1 MTAPLFLIPA
11 DGSADVATAI
21 ASHAPGDLVTVPAA
35 VARHAFKS
43 MRLAE
48 GDMMDLGDGAG
59 LRVHASVADPAQGV
73 VRIDGIDREEPPL
86 VRLCLIQAL
95 AKSGRD
101 EQAIEMATEIG
112 VDDVIPWQANRSIVQ
127 WKAGR
132 EDKAAAK
139 WRQTLAAAT
148 EQSRRA
154 TMPHLGA
161 RVTSRQ
167 LERLVADATG
177 AGDMVVVLHQDA
189 TDDWD
194 GIEGQA
200 RALAAAA
207 ASGPRPGEDG
217 HVPTIHVVVGPE
229 GGIGEDEVAAF
240 VAAGARA
247 AVIGRNILRAS
258 SAGPVALTL
267 LSRALGRY

>member
-1 MTAPLFLIPA
+1 MTAPLFLVSDDDSPQI
-11 DGSADVATAI
+11 ATL
-21 ASHAPGDLVTVPAA
+21 APGGLAAVPPT

-48 GDMMDLGDGAG
+48 GDALDLCDGRG
-59 LRVHASVADPAQGV
+59 LRVHAVATDPAQGV
-73 VRIDGIDREEPPL
+73 VRVTGVEREEPPHIRLGL
-86 VRLCLIQAL
+86 VQAL

-112 VDDVIPWQANRSIVQ
+112 VDEVVPWQANRSIVQ

-132 EDKAAAK
+132 GDKAAAK

-154 TMPHLGA
+154 TMPELRA

-167 LERLVADATG
+167 LERRIADATA
-177 AGDMVVVLHQDA
+177 AGDLVVVLHQDA

-194 GIEGQA
+194 GIE
-200 RALAAAA
+200 ALARSMAAGTG
-207 ASGPRPGEDG
+207 SDGEDG
-217 HVPTIHVVVGPE
+217 HVPSIHVVVGPE